1 MNKNK
6 NGVYDWMNFF
16 ATCKIGLESLVS
28 GELRELG
35 IEVTAVHDARVDF
48 SGSYFDMAT
57 ALLYLRTAERV
68 LMQVGSFEAT
78 SFEELYEG
86 VRAIEWK
93 NYINKNNFIH
103 VTGKSAKSKLFSVS
117 DCQSIAKKAIVD
129 KLFSSYGVKILP
141 ENGKRVI
148 VEIGI
153 LRDRVTVALDCCGA
167 GLSRRGYRTY
177 NVPAPISETL
187 GAAIVLLSGYKA
199 ERPFIDPMC
208 GSGTM
213 PIEAAMIATNT
224 AVGLNRSFVAE
235 DWHFIRENS
244 FDLARERARDC
255 IKNVRFDITGADIDA
270 HSIELCKKH
279 AKKAGVMLNWRVA
292 SVLDLKDERSGG
304 VLCCNPPYG
313 ERLMEKR
320 DAEKLYR
327 GMHEVFSSLD
337 GWSVNIIASHP
348 EFERV
353 YGQRA
358 DKRRKLSNGGMV
370 CTLYRYYP
378 RYSNRRDRNA
388 CAEAEHGRNE

>member
-1 MNKNK
+1 MTNK
-6 NGVYDWMNFF
+6 FF
-16 ATCKIGLESLVS
+16 ATCKIGLEALVS
-28 GELRELG
+28 GELRSLG

-48 SGSYFDMAT
+48 TGSYTDMAVS
-57 ALLYLRTAERV
+57 LLNLRTAERV
-68 LMQVGSFEAT
+68 LMEVGSFRAV

-86 VRAIEWK
+86 VRAIRWQDYLTK
-93 NYINKNNFIH
+93 NSFIH
-103 VTGKSAKSKLFSVS
+103 VTGKSAKSRLFSVS

-129 KLFSSYGVKILP
+129 SLFSAYGVKVLP

-148 VEIGI
+148 IEIGI
-153 LRDRVTVALDCCGA
+153 LRDEVTVALDCCGA

-187 GAAIVLLSGYKA
+187 GAAIVQLSGYRA
-199 ERPFIDPMC
+199 DRPFIDPMC

-213 PIEAAMIATNT
+213 PIEAALLATNT
-224 AVGLNRSFVAE
+224 APGLGRSFAAE
-235 DWHFIRENS
+235 DWHFIRDNA
-244 FDLARERARDC
+244 FAAARERAMDS
-255 IKNVRFDITGADIDA
+255 ILKVPFDITGSDIDA
-270 HSIELCKKH
+270 RSIDLCKKH

-292 SVLDLKDERSGG
+292 PVQSLDERRTGG

-313 ERLMEKR
+313 ERLLEKK

-327 GMHEVFSSLD
+327 EMHTVFARLD

-348 EFERV
+348 EFERI

-370 CTLYRYYP
+370 CTLYRYFPVYKEKKP
-378 RYSNRRDRNA
+378 GG
-388 CAEAEHGRNE
+388 EGEE